1 MKKALVYYLYG
12 TRNAGDMAI
21 CVGAVELLK
30 KKGYSITMVS
40 RFSEAEEEYHRS
52 REYIQHYYPDVEVCP
67 GPFSFERDF
76 SRIRKLRAYA
86 ASGLKVSGILPDRK
100 NQDLIREHDVVF
112 FNGGNLLRG
121 GRVTDYLRLTALF
134 YPIELA
140 KKMGKPV
147 YCLPQST
154 AGRSTIGNQLLKH
167 YLRGMQAVYV
177 REGRS
182 YEELRR
188 AFPEIPFI
196 LGTDLAFFCDDSEEA
211 GKRCREQFG
220 TLPAGRRVALVLRGT
235 GIGDIGALDP
245 HLSEKMQQI
254 MEEYITLHSSD
265 RYYLV
270 IQTLKDRGI
279 SERFYDRI
287 KVKAHVEMVESHDP
301 LVLRELYKQMDLM
314 ITMRLHAAILSLS
327 ARTPAAGIFSTVW
340 GLKNPGIMTAYEMP
354 YVVAEQD
361 GYGNLD
367 RSITELPKDVSE
379 QIDKRICYSL
389 ESISLEEG

>member
-30 KKGYSITMVS
+30 EKGYSITMVS

-52 REYIQHYYPDVEVCP
+52 REYIQHYYPDVEVFP

-76 SRIRKLRAYA
+76 SCIRKLRAYA
-86 ASGLKVSGILPDRK
+86 VSGLKVSGILPDRK

-121 GRVTDYLRLTALF
+121 ERVTDYLRLTALF

-154 AGRSTIGNQLLKH
+154 ARRGPIGYQLLKRS
-167 YLRGMQAVYV
+167 LRGMRAVYV

-188 AFPEIPFI
+188 AFPEIPFV
-196 LGTDLAFFCDDSEEA
+196 LGTDLAFFCEDSDEA
-211 GKRCREQFG
+211 GKRYREQFG
-220 TLPAGRRVALVLRGT
+220 TLPAGRRVALVLRAT

-254 MEEYITLHSSD
+254 MEGYITSHSSD

-270 IQTLKDRGI
+270 IQTLKDHGI

-287 KVKAHVEMVESHDP
+287 RAKAHVEMVESHDP
-301 LVLRELYKQMDLM
+301 LVLRELYKQMDLI

-340 GLKNPGIMTAYEMP
+340 GLKNPGIMAAYGMP
-354 YVVAEQD
+354 YVIAEQE
-361 GYGNLD
+361 GSGSFD
-367 RSITELPKDVSE
+367 RSVRSIPEDVSE
-379 QIDKRICYSL
+379 QIDRRIRSEL
-389 ESISLEEG
+389 EKITLDEG